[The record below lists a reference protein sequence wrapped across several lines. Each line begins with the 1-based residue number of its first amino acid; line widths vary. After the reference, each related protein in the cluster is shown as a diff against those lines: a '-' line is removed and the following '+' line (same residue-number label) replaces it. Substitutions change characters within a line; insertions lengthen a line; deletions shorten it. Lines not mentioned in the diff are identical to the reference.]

1 MKLGEFEIDS
11 FVENKFK
18 LDGGGMFGVVPKKIW
33 NRLIP
38 ADENNLIPMVTNLY
52 VLRAHGKVMIFDIGL
67 GDTLSDQEKK
77 IYGIQSESMLES
89 GLQKLGLTVN
99 DIDYVILSHLHTDH
113 AGGAVRKEGDAFV
126 PRFPKAKCIISR
138 QEWADALNPNERT
151 SAVYIPARY
160 QALKD
165 AGQVELIDPD
175 VELFPGIRAVH
186 TGGHTSGHFGLQI
199 ESGGKKLW
207 YYADIF
213 CTSAHMSVPYVP
225 ATDLY
230 PLDTMEAKRRAL
242 PEIVNDGVIVAFDH
256 DVNMPFGRVTQEGRR
271 VKVEPVDG

>member
-1 MKLGEFEIDS
+1 
-11 FVENKFK
+11 
-18 LDGGGMFGVVPKKIW
+18 MFGVIPKRMW

-38 ADENNLIPMVTNLY
+38 ADENNLVPMVTNLF
-52 VLRAHGKVMIFDIGL
+52 VLRAHGKVMVFDIGI
-67 GDTLSDQEKK
+67 GDTLSDMEKK
-77 IYGIQSESMLES
+77 IYGIEGNSMLES
-89 GLQKLGLTVN
+89 GLQGLGLSVE
-99 DIDYVILSHLHTDH
+99 DIDVLILTHLHTDH

-126 PRFPKAKCIISR
+126 PRFPNAKCFISR

-151 SAVYIPARY
+151 GAVYIPARY
-160 QALKD
+160 QALEE

-186 TGGHTSGHFGLQI
+186 TGGHTDGHFGLQI
-199 ESGGKKLW
+199 ESQGNKLW

-213 CTSAHMSVPYVP
+213 CTSVHMAVPFVP

-242 PEIVNDGVIVAFDH
+242 PEIVNDSVIVAFDH
-256 DVNMPFGRVTQEGRR
+256 DVNMPFGRVTQEGRK
-271 VKVEPVDG
+271 VKVEAFDG

>member
-11 FVENKFK
+11 FVEYEFK

-38 ADENNLIPMVTNLY
+38 ADENNLIPMVTRLF

-77 IYGIQSESMLES
+77 IYGIHSESMLES
-89 GLQKLGLTVN
+89 GLQGLGLTVN

-113 AGGAVRKEGDAFV
+113 AGGAVKKEGDKFV
-126 PRFPKAKCIISR
+126 PRFPNAKHIIDR
-138 QEWADALNPNERT
+138 REWSEACNPNERT

-160 QALKD
+160 QALED
-165 AGQVELIDPD
+165 TGRVELIDPD
-175 VELFPGIRAVH
+175 IELFPGIRAVH
-186 TGGHTSGHFGLQI
+186 TGGHTIGHFGLQI
-199 ESGGKKLW
+199 ESGGEQLW

-213 CTSAHMSVPYVP
+213 CTSAHIPVPYVP

-230 PLDTMEAKRRAL
+230 PLKTMEVKRRAL

-256 DVNMPFGRVTQEGRR
+256 DVNMPFGRVKQEGKKIK
-271 VKVEPVDG
+271 VKAVDE